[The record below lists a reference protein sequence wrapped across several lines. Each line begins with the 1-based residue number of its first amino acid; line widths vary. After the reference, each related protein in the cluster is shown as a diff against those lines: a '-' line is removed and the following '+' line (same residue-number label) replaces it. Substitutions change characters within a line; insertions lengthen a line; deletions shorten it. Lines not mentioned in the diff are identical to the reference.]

1 MPKGRQRLAAE
12 VRRSIEEP
20 ERIGKLWEAMERGR
34 ANRAATI
41 EQAGLDL
48 PVFRDRVR
56 SIKETAA
63 QDPSIAE
70 AFADA
75 VRANGGR
82 VLFAATGQEAVR
94 YLLDVCRAQGA
105 EFLVKSK
112 SLTSEEIEM
121 NQGLAAEGIRAI
133 ETDLGELLCQVA
145 GEKPSHLVFPAIHM
159 TSDRI
164 AKMLTEEYG
173 EPIASEPSS
182 ILSAV
187 RAKLRPLFL
196 AAKVGVTGANIG
208 VAETGSVVVETN
220 EGNGRLVT
228 SVPRVHVALIGLEKI
243 VRRWE
248 DAADLVRGHAIS
260 ATGQRMTVYVS
271 LISQRQPVAGEPAGR
286 EFHVIILDNG
296 RTRMRA
302 DPIFRDALN
311 CIRCGACMN
320 VCPTYGVTGGHVFG
334 HIYPGPIGIPWT
346 ANVHGLEE
354 AAFAN
359 LCVSCGL
366 CHEICPVDI
375 DIPFMIAKVKEQD
388 VEAHG
393 QPTAERFFMAS
404 EAFAKV
410 ACLVAPLANGLFR
423 RAPARILMEWTLG
436 VDRRRTLPP
445 FARRTLRSRVNARG
459 TKASRVGK
467 VAFFPDLYAEYN
479 NPDLGLKAIDI
490 LERLGYSVLIPDV
503 RWSGMPY
510 VSYGQLG
517 KASALAAFNLRV
529 LGPLVDEGYDIVS
542 TEPTA
547 VYMLRKV
554 YPKLREGE
562 LAKKVG
568 AHAYGFFEFIE
579 RGLANLPLRPS
590 RDVAGVVGFHIPCHD
605 RALTSGA
612 PAMRFLERAS
622 YRVRTVE
629 TGTCCGIA
637 GTFGMKSGWLGYDLS
652 MAVGE
657 KLFEQFRQSGCD
669 LIATESSVCTL
680 QLRDGLGRAILH
692 PLDMV
697 RFEGA
702 G

>member
-1 MPKGRQRLAAE
+1 
-12 VRRSIEEP
+12 
-20 ERIGKLWEAMERGR
+20 
-34 ANRAATI
+34 
-41 EQAGLDL
+41 
-48 PVFRDRVR
+48 
-56 SIKETAA
+56 
-63 QDPSIAE
+63 
-70 AFADA
+70 
-75 VRANGGR
+75 
-82 VLFAATGQEAVR
+82 
-94 YLLDVCRAQGA
+94 
-105 EFLVKSK
+105 
-112 SLTSEEIEM
+112 
-121 NQGLAAEGIRAI
+121 
-133 ETDLGELLCQVA
+133 
-145 GEKPSHLVFPAIHM
+145 
-159 TSDRI
+159 
-164 AKMLTEEYG
+164 
-173 EPIASEPSS
+173 
-182 ILSAV
+182 
-187 RAKLRPLFL
+187 
-196 AAKVGVTGANIG
+196 
-208 VAETGSVVVETN
+208 
-220 EGNGRLVT
+220 
-228 SVPRVHVALIGLEKI
+228 
-243 VRRWE
+243 
-248 DAADLVRGHAIS
+248 
-260 ATGQRMTVYVS
+260 
-271 LISQRQPVAGEPAGR
+271 
-286 EFHVIILDNG
+286 
-296 RTRMRA
+296 
-302 DPIFRDALN
+302 
-311 CIRCGACMN
+311 
-320 VCPTYGVTGGHVFG
+320 
-334 HIYPGPIGIPWT
+334 
-346 ANVHGLEE
+346 
-354 AAFAN
+354 
-359 LCVSCGL
+359 
-366 CHEICPVDI
+366 
-375 DIPFMIAKVKEQD
+375 
-388 VEAHG
+388 
-393 QPTAERFFMAS
+393 
-404 EAFAKV
+404 
-410 ACLVAPLANGLFR
+410 
-423 RAPARILMEWTLG
+423 
-436 VDRRRTLPP
+436 
-445 FARRTLRSRVNARG
+445 VNARG

-568 AHAYGFFEFIE
+568 SHAYGFFEFIE
-579 RGLANLPLRPS
+579 RGLAGLPLRPS

-612 PAMRFLERAS
+612 PATRFLERAS